1 MSKIILLFY
10 FIISIST
17 FSLNFSIAPTK
28 FDLDLS
34 KSETKEAYIIN
45 NTSSPLRVEIY
56 LDKAEGYEN
65 KDLNSNIV
73 IFPKLIS
80 IKPGGKQSV
89 RFKVKSTE
97 NLEKG
102 KYKSLLVFRE
112 KPKEIKQKI
121 QESEKFS
128 TEFKFITEIAIGVTG
143 EKR

>member
-34 KSETKEAYIIN
+34 KNETKEAYIIN

>member
-1 MSKIILLFY
+1 MNRIILLLY
-10 FIISIST
+10 FIVSISS

-34 KSETKEAYIIN
+34 KNETNEAYIIN

-56 LDKAEGYEN
+56 LDKAEGFED

-73 IFPKLIS
+73 VFPKLIS
-80 IKPGGKQSV
+80 VKPGGKQSV
-89 RFKVKSTE
+89 RFKIKSTE

-112 KPKEIKQKI
+112 KPKEIKQKT
-121 QESEKFS
+121 EENENFS
-128 TEFKFITEIAIGVTG
+128 TEFNFITEIAIGITG